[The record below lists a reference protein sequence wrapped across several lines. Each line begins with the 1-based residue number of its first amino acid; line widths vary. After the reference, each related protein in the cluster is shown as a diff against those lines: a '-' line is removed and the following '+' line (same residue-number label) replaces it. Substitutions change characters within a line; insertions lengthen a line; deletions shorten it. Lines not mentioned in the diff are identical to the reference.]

1 VLVCRCVL
9 SSPLFV
15 AELKRLAAADEVE
28 ALFLLGTAL
37 HEPLR
42 DLSDQRLTVRGA
54 ANRCAV

>member
-1 VLVCRCVL
+1 MCVL

-15 AELKRLAAADEVE
+15 AELKREAAADEVE

-37 HEPLR
+37 SESLR
-42 DLSDQRLTVRGA
+42 DASDHWLTVISA